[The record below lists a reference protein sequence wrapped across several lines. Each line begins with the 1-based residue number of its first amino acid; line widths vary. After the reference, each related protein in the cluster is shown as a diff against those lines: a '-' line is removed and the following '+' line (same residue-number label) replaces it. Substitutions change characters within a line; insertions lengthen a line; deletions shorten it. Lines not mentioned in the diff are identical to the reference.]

1 MDKAGVLCMMD
12 RAMMEAFSRRTA
24 EALARHTL
32 FGLLLPAFQSF
43 LNINVRKEIEKDR
56 RVIAAAATALRA
68 DRAPDAADVTRLL
81 TEARDVDQAF
91 LREATPFPLN
101 LRIRYEDVEPAR
113 RQRIE
118 RLLELSHRL
127 LASWQSTKKFR
138 SAAAA
143 VFTRTQFRAAQRD
156 ILRLYALETRML
168 GNSVSLPRLF
178 TPARAQLAATIYSV
192 METVAEELAGECT
205 GRSYQPRS

>member
-1 MDKAGVLCMMD
+1 MD
-12 RAMMEAFSRRTA
+12 RAMMQAFSRRTA

-43 LNINVRKEIEKDR
+43 LDINVRKEIEKDR

-68 DRAPDAADVTRLL
+68 GRAPDAADVTRLL

-101 LRIRYEDVEPAR
+101 LRIRYEDIEPAR

-118 RLLELSHRL
+118 RLLALAHRL
-127 LASWQSTKKFR
+127 LASWQGAR
-138 SAAAA
+138 SLRAAAAA
-143 VFTRTQFRAAQRD
+143 VFTRAGFQAEQRE

-168 GNSVSLPRLF
+168 GDSVSLPRLF
-178 TPARAQLAATIYSV
+178 TPARTQLAGTIHSV
-192 METVAEELAGECT
+192 METAADQLAGECT
-205 GRSYQPRS
+205 GRIYRSRR